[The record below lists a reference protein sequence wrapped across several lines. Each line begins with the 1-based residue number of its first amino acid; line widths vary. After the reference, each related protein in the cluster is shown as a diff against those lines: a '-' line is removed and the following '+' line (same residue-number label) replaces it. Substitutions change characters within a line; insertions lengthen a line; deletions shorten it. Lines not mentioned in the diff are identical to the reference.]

1 MEIKVSEEL
10 NFIIRYAGD
19 EAMRTGYYAIG
30 HDHLFLGIIRHGDND
45 ACRVL
50 QILGIDP
57 DDFKR
62 FIDSHIF
69 SKDPI
74 PYTDSDRLYF
84 SRHC

>member
-50 QILGIDP
+50 LT
-57 DDFKR
+57 DDQRAVFWESIR
-62 FIDSHIF
+62 TI
-69 SKDPI
+69 SKG
-74 PYTDSDRLYF
+74 S
-84 SRHC
+84 